1 MDRSLLVLNQ
11 DVTTALEDWYMQIRL
26 GQQQAALDLYLELRQ
41 RKEELKQQETLYVV
55 YLLLSCRFHLLTS
68 DLDKSGEFHEE
79 AAKYQHAF
87 VPALHYHYHLA
98 KGMRH
103 FAERSY
109 TCALAAYEQAEDYL
123 SSMDDEVEHGDF
135 HFRKAAVY
143 YYLDISSL
151 SVYHTEYAIKI
162 FKKHPAYRYLLARSE
177 LMRGLNFIERKEFT
191 QAEQA
196 LNDALAHTDVA
207 RENSLVT
214 LIQHNIGYL
223 YTEQEMPLAAIPYL
237 SAARRDCTFPGYLKT
252 LYLLADSCWK
262 TGQQE
267 IAFDAYQEGFQL
279 SIAQNDDIYKWEF
292 AMLHKK
298 YADPAN
304 YESVWMEGIEFFQAE
319 GDRYN
324 VRTYASELAA
334 YFNET
339 EQDELAVY
347 YYKLSLQY

>member
-11 DVTTALEDWYMQIRL
+11 DVTTVLEDWYMQIRL
-26 GQQQAALDLYLELRQ
+26 GKQQAALDLYLELRQ
-41 RKEELKQQETLYVV
+41 REAELKQQETLYAV

-68 DLDKSGEFHEE
+68 DLDKSGEFQKK
-79 AAKYQHAF
+79 AAEYQHAF
-87 VPALHYHYHLA
+87 VPALHYYYHLA
-98 KGMRH
+98 EGMRL

-109 TCALAAYEQAEDYL
+109 TCALAAYEKAEEYL
-123 SSMDDEVEHGDF
+123 ASINDEVEHGDF

-151 SVYHTEYAIKI
+151 SVYHTECAVRVFEKY
-162 FKKHPAYRYLLARSE
+162 PDYRYLLARSE
-177 LMRGLNFIERKEFT
+177 LMRGLNFIEQKEFM

-196 LNDALAHTDVA
+196 LNDALAHTDVT

-223 YTEQEMPLAAIPYL
+223 YTEQQMPLAAIPYL
-237 SAARRDCTFPGYLKT
+237 SAARKDHTFPGYLKT

-267 IAFDAYQEGFQL
+267 LAFEAYQEGFQL
-279 SIAQNDDIYKWEF
+279 SMEQNDDIYKWEF

-298 YADPAN
+298 YADSAN
-304 YESVWMEGIEFFQAE
+304 FESVWMEGIDFFKAK

-334 YFNET
+334 YFKET
-339 EQDELAVY
+339 NQDELAVY
-347 YYKLSLQY
+347 YYKLSLQC